1 MIIFIESHQIF
12 FDRMI
17 SFMIFMHYYIIF
29 DSLCLEVLTIRLI
42 LLLLN
47 LIIVKYITFYNL

>member
-1 MIIFIESHQIF
+1 MIIFIESHQIL

-17 SFMIFMHYYIIF
+17 SFVIFIHYYIIF
-29 DSLCLEVLTIRLI
+29 DSLYLEVLSVRLI